1 MAPPPRGSFD
11 TQHNIELFAGPSCTP
26 CHGPVA
32 PSPTAWSKSTLRSP
46 RPQPRGCYCGVSN
59 ATHGN
64 WFHSTRQDNS
74 ALNHSI
80 SVTSNQGPGSG
91 PRAPRVG
98 QFGALV
104 PLAKQPMTGKSGQPS
119 WCSSTRLSSSR
130 AVTFRLF
137 RRPRHDQQGQP
148 RRHLRGLQLH
158 VSAPCSPAKQ
168 DKTRQ
173 DKTRQYKKSRDGV
186 GQRPSRADR
195 HVSPCCCRRPAN
207 AFAARAGVVCRCE
220 AELQA
225 CEGHTPRSSA
235 CQKALGAMDN
245 MGECVRSPPW
255 HAHWH
260 SPACGAEE
268 YSAVAETPPSACRH
282 QSR

>member
-1 MAPPPRGSFD
+1 MCSLLNAVAPLLAPPPRGSFD
-11 TQHNIELFAGPSCTP
+11 TQHNVELFAGPSCTP

-32 PSPTAWSKSTLRSP
+32 PSPTAWFKSTLRSP

-98 QFGALV
+98 QFGTLV

-137 RRPRHDQQGQP
+137 HRPRHDQQGQP

-173 DKTRQYKKSRDGV
+173 EKPRRRWPAAVT
-186 GQRPSRADR
+186 
-195 HVSPCCCRRPAN
+195 RRP
-207 AFAARAGVVCRCE
+207 
-220 AELQA
+220 
-225 CEGHTPRSSA
+225 PRV
-235 CQKALGAMDN
+235 ALLL
-245 MGECVRSPPW
+245 
-255 HAHWH
+255 
-260 SPACGAEE
+260 
-268 YSAVAETPPSACRH
+268 PPSSQRLRRARGRRV
-282 QSR
+282 QVRGRAASV